1 MLGIS
6 FIEVLVSWKQL
17 NLFSLLVN
25 IEQKMAVD
33 EENHYL
39 FDFGVLGHTTGGEY
53 EYLARST
60 KGYKSQNFN
69 SRIFLEIIVALRGS
83 LSLVFFICSALMIFI
98 MYTSCH

>member
-39 FDFGVLGHTTGGEY
+39 FRQLVL
-53 EYLARST
+53 
-60 KGYKSQNFN
+60 
-69 SRIFLEIIVALRGS
+69 
-83 LSLVFFICSALMIFI
+83 
-98 MYTSCH
+98 